1 MQVEV
6 IITDSSG
13 RVQRL
18 KVARKIWLIG
28 RGEDC
33 DLVLGSR
40 SLNRHHMRIR
50 ALGEGLQVEDLT
62 EGQGLRMDGEAVSGL
77 IQLEPGQVL
86 VAGVFCLEVAGPD
99 APGCRKED
107 AFEAL
112 SPPRKSALRWLVGI
126 LLLAQV
132 LVVVFI
138 FLPVES
144 QPEARPKK
152 PALPPALS
160 VDDLIRKAQVDL
172 DELRLDDADK
182 AVGAAMKLDPLCR
195 SCRELGKQVKAERA
209 AAPISRR
216 VRSLLDLGDCA
227 GAKEALGNLPKAS
240 RFRVQLE
247 GAMAVCR
254 KERNPKAALAGVD
267 LSQFEPDPDL
277 RRALGYYRDGGVDK
291 ACRLLRGLK
300 SKARKKRAHKLC
312 RLMRIVQGRYR
323 QGTTELSRGRWRK
336 AADSFTSALEADL
349 ELLPKGVESHH
360 RSEMGREMAQALDV
374 EAKRALSH
382 TRREQAR
389 QLWDL
394 CLKFA
399 PEAGACRQG
408 LVFLSKEDKK

>member
-18 KVARKIWLIG
+18 KVARKVWLVG

-40 SLNRHHMRIR
+40 SLERHHMRIR
-50 ALGEGLQVEDLT
+50 AFGEGLEVEDLT
-62 EGQGLRMDGEAVSGL
+62 EGQGLRMDGEVVTGL

-86 VAGVFCLEVAGPD
+86 VAGVFCFELAGPD
-99 APGCRKED
+99 APVCQNEK
-107 AFEAL
+107 AL
-112 SPPRKSALRWLVGI
+112 DVFSPPRKSVWPWLVGI
-126 LLLAQV
+126 LLLV
-132 LVVVFI
+132 LALVAVLI
-138 FLPVES
+138 LLPAD
-144 QPEARPKK
+144 QRPEPRPKT

-160 VDDLIRKAQVDL
+160 EDDLLRKAQVAL
-172 DELRLDDADK
+172 NELRLDDADK
-182 AVGAAMKLDPLCR
+182 ALEAAMSMDPLCR
-195 SCRELGKQVKAERA
+195 PCRDLRKQMKAERA

-227 GAKEALGNLPKAS
+227 GAKVALGKLPKTS

-247 GAMAVCR
+247 GAMAACQ
-254 KERNPKAALAGVD
+254 KARNPKAARAGMD

-277 RRALGYYRDGGVDK
+277 CRALGYYREGGVDK

-300 SKARKKRAHKLC
+300 SKAQKKRAHELC

-323 QGTTELSRGRWRK
+323 QGTTELSRGGWRK
-336 AADSFTSALEADL
+336 AADSFTAALEADL

-360 RSEMGREMAQALDV
+360 RSEMAREMAQTLDV

-382 TRREQAR
+382 MRREQAR
-389 QLWDL
+389 QLWNL

-408 LVFLSKEDKK
+408 LVYLSKEN